1 MGLKTTALRMYLE
14 WILTIVWLMLAFFT
28 MGLLEIW
35 IRNLRVALTSWLHD
49 ERKFIKMIECELK
62 R

>member
-1 MGLKTTALRMYLE
+1 MGLKTTALRIYLE
-14 WILTIVWLMLAFFT
+14 WILTVVLLILAYFT

-49 ERKFIKMIECELK
+49 ERKFIKMNECELK

>member
-1 MGLKTTALRMYLE
+1 MGLKTTALRIYLE

-35 IRNLRVALTSWLHD
+35 IRNLRVASTSWLHD